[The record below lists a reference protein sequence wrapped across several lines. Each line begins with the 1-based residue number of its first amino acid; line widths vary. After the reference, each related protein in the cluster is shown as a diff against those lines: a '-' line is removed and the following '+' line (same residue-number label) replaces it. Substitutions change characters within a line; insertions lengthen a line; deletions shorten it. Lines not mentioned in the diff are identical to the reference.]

1 MLAFLFV
8 SLKVGEKLDTRRS
21 RSSDPLRQDDDYIK
35 IHSLVVGANF
45 VSVPSSAIE
54 STLYM
59 SDVKQ
64 GMSMCQLKF

>member
-1 MLAFLFV
+1 MFV
-8 SLKVGEKLDTRRS
+8 SSKVGENLDTRRS
-21 RSSDPLRQDDDYIK
+21 RNSHPLRQDDDYIK

-54 STLYM
+54 SSTYT

-64 GMSMCQLKF
+64 SMSLCQLKF

>member
-21 RSSDPLRQDDDYIK
+21 HPLRQDDDYIK

-45 VSVPSSAIE
+45 CEYPII
-54 STLYM
+54 LY
-59 SDVKQ
+59 
-64 GMSMCQLKF
+64 